1 MKLYTEETVK
11 FIAKA
16 IYEHDFDS
24 NKTPEELVDELKPIE
39 LPSVEFI
46 NNYIEDNFYNSERI
60 HKYTEKQQLLMKATT
75 KAGALWLNGWIK
87 EQINKT
93 K

>member
-39 LPSVEFI
+39 LPSDKE
-46 NNYIEDNFYNSERI
+46 IESEASDFVK
-60 HKYTEKQQLLMKATT
+60 KYRGTTYEKSAFVL
-75 KAGALWLNGWIK
+75 GAKWFK
-87 EQINKT
+87 EQITKT

>member
-39 LPSVEFI
+39 LPSDEKIQDAANEYAENKKRMKNLSNREFDLSKNDFI
-46 NNYIEDNFYNSERI
+46 
-60 HKYTEKQQLLMKATT
+60 KAT
-75 KAGALWLNGWIK
+75 KWIK
-87 EQINKT
+87 EQITKT